1 MAPLQGED
9 FVGDPVTFAARKT
22 RKPALMVQL
31 PTIPETDTRE
41 SFVETP
47 VDDYELI
54 DFGHGRKLERWGE
67 YLIERPD
74 REARGEPQL
83 HDWQPDWVYVDDV
96 GRNGH
101 WEPTHS
107 GLKREWT
114 VQVAGHNLVCR
125 LGTGGRVGLHARDW
139 ICGDWLRQRIDG
151 CYDLEELTVLN
162 LFGGNGFVTAQAL
175 AAGASVVH
183 VEASEEVME
192 LARGNAGEENV
203 EYIHDNVM
211 DYVEDLLRR
220 QRRFDMLVLPCP
232 ALGHGPK
239 GQLWDREVDLPKL
252 IKYLPRLVTD
262 NCLGIWL
269 STDGGA
275 ITWKAESL
283 GQLFRE
289 VLPGCTVEPMQL
301 GIKSRDGRVLH
312 GGVAARWFDETEF
325 LQTGGMP
332 LTAKQMEE
340 RLDSY
345 MVSLGAAE
353 EPSRALAEFPRETQD
368 FVLRCAAM
376 VSRTSAG
383 MAFNFVDHV
392 CGALRL
398 MNEDGVEA
406 WLLHCMDIY
415 DTRGLHPAVVAF
427 KDVETF
433 AREHKARSTGL
444 ALDDVVNVLEGY
456 VHGLNGR
463 RLKIEAGEQVYTD
476 TDILFL
482 PATIS
487 RSADRDT
494 NFQLYKAMVVHLWAQ
509 TWYGTWRENIP
520 ARLSKYAEYEKALAC
535 FHALE
540 TVRLDALIERTL
552 PGVYRQLVVLREG
565 HDLPDEPE
573 WREARSILSAVDASV
588 QNSLALVEKLIEL
601 EQADITPYQGVLKP
615 VEVAKAREA
624 RIEADKQAFRLGL
637 LRMNKELEKAAPE
650 EEVDAEETAE
660 SAEENKKDFSLRQ
673 VNSEETAEGFA
684 YEIELDGRPLPAP
697 ENVKGTM
704 ASILQDLG
712 EIPEDYLQAAGDG
725 IYFAGDTGERS
736 AEDVWKGTYHE
747 EGAFIYNEWD
757 YERQHYRKNWAVLR
771 ELDVHPNHDH
781 FVDRTLYKYR
791 GLAMDLRRTFEALR
805 GEDRLLKKQPY
816 GDDIDIDALVE
827 AVADT
832 HNGEE
837 MTERL
842 FTKLHKLER
851 NIAVMFMVD
860 MSGSTKGWIND
871 AEREALVLLCE
882 SLETLGDRYAI
893 YGFSG
898 MTRKRCEVYR
908 VKSFDDVYDEEIKAR
923 ISGIRP
929 KDYTR
934 MGVTI
939 RHLTRLLNEVE
950 ARTKLLITLSDG
962 KPDDYD
968 TYRGAYGIEDTRMAL
983 IEAKRS
989 GIHPFCITIDTEAKD
1004 YLPHMYGAV
1013 NYAVIDEVRK
1023 LPVKVSDIYRRL
1035 TT

>member
-1 MAPLQGED
+1 
-9 FVGDPVTFAARKT
+9 
-22 RKPALMVQL
+22 MVQL
-31 PTIPETDTRE
+31 PTVAESDTHDVIVE
-41 SFVETP
+41 SP
-47 VDDYELI
+47 VDDYELV
-54 DFGHGRKLERWGE
+54 DFGRGRKFERWGE
-67 YLIERPD
+67 YLVERPD
-74 REARGEPQL
+74 REAVGEPQL
-83 HDWQPDWVYVDDV
+83 EDWQPDWVYVDDV
-96 GRNGH
+96 GREGH
-101 WEPTHS
+101 WEPTSS
-107 GLKREWT
+107 GLMRDWT
-114 VQVAGHNLVCR
+114 AQIAGHSICCR
-125 LGTGGRVGLHARDW
+125 LGNGGRMGLHARDW
-139 ICGDWLRQRIDG
+139 VCGDWLRQRIEG
-151 CYDLEELTVLN
+151 CYDLEEISVLN

-175 AAGASVVH
+175 AAGAAVVH
-183 VEASEEVME
+183 VDASEEIIA
-192 LARGNAGEENV
+192 LARDNAGEENV
-203 EYIHDNVM
+203 EYVHDNVM

-239 GQLWDREVDLPKL
+239 GQLWDREVDLPTL
-252 IKYLPRLVTD
+252 IKYLPRLITD

-289 VLPGCTVEPMQL
+289 VLPGCTVEPMHL
-301 GIKSRDGRVLH
+301 GINSRDGRTLH
-312 GGVAARWFDETEF
+312 AGIAARWFDETEF

-332 LTAKQMEE
+332 LTAGQMEE

-353 EPSRALAEFPRETQD
+353 EPSRALAEFPREIQD
-368 FVLRCAAM
+368 FVLRCTAM

-383 MAFNFVDHV
+383 MAFNFVTYV

-398 MNEDGVEA
+398 MPEDGIEA

-415 DTRGLHPAVVAF
+415 DTRGLHPAVAAF
-427 KDVETF
+427 KDVENF

-444 ALDDVVNVLEGY
+444 ALDDVVNVLEGF

-463 RLKIEAGEQVYTD
+463 RLKIEASEQVYTD
-476 TDILFL
+476 TETLFL
-482 PATIS
+482 PAIIS
-487 RSADRDT
+487 RFSDRDA
-494 NFQLYKAMVVHLWAQ
+494 NFQLYKVMVVHLWAQ
-509 TWYGTWRENIP
+509 TWYGTWHEDVP
-520 ARLSKYAEYEKALAC
+520 AQLSKHAEYEKALAC

-540 TVRLDALIERTL
+540 TLRLDALIERTL
-552 PGVYRQLVVLREG
+552 PGVYRQLMTLHAG
-565 HDLPDEPE
+565 HELPDEPE
-573 WREARSILSAVDASV
+573 WQQARAALSIAGASV
-588 QNSLALVEKLIEL
+588 RDSLALVKKLIDL
-601 EQADITPYQGVLKP
+601 QPADVMPYQGTLKP
-615 VEVAKAREA
+615 LQVATVREA
-624 RIEADKQAFRLGL
+624 RIAADKKAFRLGL
-637 LRMNKELEKAAPE
+637 LRMNQELEKAAAENPAEDDELDQSTNE
-650 EEVDAEETAE
+650 EQR
-660 SAEENKKDFSLRQ
+660 KFSLRK
-673 VNSEETAEGFA
+673 VNAEQTAEGFT
-684 YEIELDGRPLPAP
+684 YEIELDGQPMPVP
-697 ENVKGTM
+697 DNVKGSM

-725 IYFAGDTGERS
+725 VYFAGDTGERS

-771 ELDVHPNHDH
+771 ELDVHPSHDN
-781 FVDRTLYKYR
+781 FVDKTLHKYR
-791 GLAMDLRRTFEALR
+791 GLAMELRRTFEALR
-805 GEDRLLKKQPY
+805 GEDKLLKKQPY

-827 AVADT
+827 AVADR

-837 MTERL
+837 MTERV
-842 FTKLHKLER
+842 FTKLHKMER

-871 AEREALVLLCE
+871 AEREALALLCE

-908 VKSFDDVYDEEIKAR
+908 IKSFDDIYDEDIKAR

-939 RHLTRLLNEVE
+939 RHLTSLLNEVE

-989 GIHPFCITIDTEAKD
+989 GVHPFCITIDTEAKD

-1023 LPVKVSDIYRRL
+1023 LPLKVSDIYRRL
-1035 TT
+1035 TS